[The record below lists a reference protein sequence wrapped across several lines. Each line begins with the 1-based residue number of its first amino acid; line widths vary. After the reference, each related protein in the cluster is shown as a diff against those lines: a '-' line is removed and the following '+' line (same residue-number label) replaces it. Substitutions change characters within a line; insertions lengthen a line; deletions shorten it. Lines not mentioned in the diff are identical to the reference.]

1 MKSKTLRRLLTHDG
15 TKIGVYS
22 FPSVQEIQ
30 LLCVRC
36 HDTGSMIKEEV
47 GKKNLNAKKYFKMW
61 RKEIWKN
68 TDITCNLIFLH
79 ADYLKWETDSWTTR
93 LHHIFTVTKRENRK
107 DNIHYVWNTWFLI
120 KQFDKHLKK
129 SWINIKLFWFIR

>member
-36 HDTGSMIKEEV
+36 HDTGSMIKQKV
-47 GKKNLNAKKYFKMW
+47 GGKKSKPEKIFQNVKKRNL
-61 RKEIWKN
+61 KN
-68 TDITCNLIFLH
+68 TVITCNLIFLH

-93 LHHIFTVTKRENRK
+93 LHHILTVTKRENRK

-129 SWINIKLFWFIR
+129 VELI

>member
-36 HDTGSMIKEEV
+36 HDTGSMIKQKV
-47 GKKNLNAKKYFKMW
+47 GGKKSKPEKIFQNVKKRNL
-61 RKEIWKN
+61 KN
-68 TDITCNLIFLH
+68 TVITCNLIFLH

-93 LHHIFTVTKRENRK
+93 LHHILTVTKRENRK
-107 DNIHYVWNTWFLI
+107 DNIHYV
-120 KQFDKHLKK
+120 
-129 SWINIKLFWFIR
+129 